1 MDSRHHIGSVEYK
14 NGIIDQVL
22 TSQGYVELEYT
33 VPTSIYRTGT
43 ESNNTIQK
51 AITVGS
57 DATVPNNRI
66 VIYEGGQL
74 VCMDNGFTVDL
85 GGTYEAWIKTF
96 PLTGFKTFYALKD
109 HLGSTRVIF
118 SDVNNNGNVNSSE
131 IINTVEYYPF
141 GARME
146 GNWNDDTRYNY
157 LFTGQERQRRFG
169 LGYDRYGARFCDP
182 TIGRWM
188 GIDPKSEFYYP
199 YSPYSYVLNRPIN
212 AIDPDGALVVFVNGF
227 MVTDWMK
234 GDNRKTITQYNQGL
248 GGYYTT
254 KNPGYSPYPPSRS
267 FTRNAPRH
275 NGNFFDYWGGVDDAI
290 MSGFGDNNA
299 IYANASAG
307 NTSQAS
313 DRLAEGKAAA
323 LDLISKLNNGDIS
336 LASDETIKVI
346 GHSQGAAFAAGM
358 LTVLAESDY
367 ASRLETGLYLAPH
380 QPGDFSH
387 PSGVNGVQWSTESD
401 WVSSNDWR
409 LFGLN
414 GGSSLSMISGV
425 STMYQRG
432 NYNGGRGGHSVDTY
446 LDNVVRYFRRQGVK
460 VNVIE

>member
-1 MDSRHHIGSVEYK
+1 MYDPSIARW
-14 NGIIDQVL
+14 
-22 TSQGYVELEYT
+22 TS
-33 VPTSIYRTGT
+33 
-43 ESNNTIQK
+43 
-51 AITVGS
+51 
-57 DATVPNNRI
+57 
-66 VIYEGGQL
+66 
-74 VCMDNGFTVDL
+74 
-85 GGTYEAWIKTF
+85 
-96 PLTGFKTFYALKD
+96 
-109 HLGSTRVIF
+109 
-118 SDVNNNGNVNSSE
+118 
-131 IINTVEYYPF
+131 
-141 GARME
+141 
-146 GNWNDDTRYNY
+146 
-157 LFTGQERQRRFG
+157 
-169 LGYDRYGARFCDP
+169 
-182 TIGRWM
+182 
-188 GIDPKSEFYYP
+188 IDPKSELYYP

-227 MVTDWMK
+227 MVNDWMK
-234 GDNRKTITQYNQGL
+234 GDNRKTITQFNQGL
-248 GGYYTT
+248 GGYHTT

-267 FTRNAPRH
+267 FTRSFPQH
-275 NGNFFDYWGGVDDAI
+275 NGNSFDYWGGVDDAI

-307 NTSQAS
+307 NTSQAG
-313 DRLAEGKAAA
+313 DRFAEGKAAA

-336 LASDETIKVI
+336 IADDETIKVI

-367 ASRLETGLYLAPH
+367 ASRLEAGLYLAPH

-432 NYNGGRGGHSVDTY
+432 NYKGGRGGHSVDTY
-446 LDNVVRYFRRQGVK
+446 LEHVWSTNFAITASWIK
-460 VNVIE
+460 